1 MKKTIFFITLFLIY
15 TAIVCFCPVVT
26 QWDKNVIINIQSWL
40 KGLPLWI
47 PMLPDCSLYSIL
59 IIIPLIVGFI
69 LFFKRMLLIDIVLF
83 CSAPLVAYI
92 LNSILKL
99 IIHRPRPDI
108 DLQIAVHPHSFS
120 YVSNHT
126 FITCSLWGL
135 VIYYLVKYCS
145 NKYIKYAGV
154 TLSLLWMFFVGIS
167 RIWLGVHNPTDVIG
181 GYLLAG
187 ILLYVYINMIKL
199 IGGK

>member
-1 MKKTIFFITLFLIY
+1 
-15 TAIVCFCPVVT
+15 
-26 QWDKNVIINIQSWL
+26 
-40 KGLPLWI
+40 
-47 PMLPDCSLYSIL
+47 
-59 IIIPLIVGFI
+59 
-69 LFFKRMLLIDIVLF
+69 MLLIDIVLF